1 MQRITQKGFAAVRAA
16 VLARAALPATQVR
29 IPGRRHS
36 GVTFTERGERAPT
49 RRRWVFRDDRRSSTR
64 PEPASPRAAIARD
77 DDGGGPP
84 ARPPARAPNF
94 PTRLPRSA
102 RTPDR
107 APRSRSSLTDPISLF
122 RPPPSP
128 PSQLAAPALAIPA
141 GWRLYGAGYLDK
153 AEVTDRVVSV
163 VKNFNKVDPAKVSPT
178 SSFGA
183 DLGLDSLDTVEVV
196 MAVEEEFAVEIPD
209 AEADKITSVGE
220 AVEYLVTNPNAR

>member
-1 MQRITQKGFAAVRAA
+1 MGFSRRSALVDATRTDVAARRDRRATTTA
-16 VLARAALPATQVR
+16 AAPPRGIPREPRPSRRASLAPRAHPGSRPPFSLVAHRSPFFALP
-29 IPGRRHS
+29 P
-36 GVTFTERGERAPT
+36 
-49 RRRWVFRDDRRSSTR
+49 
-64 PEPASPRAAIARD
+64 
-77 DDGGGPP
+77 
-84 ARPPARAPNF
+84 
-94 PTRLPRSA
+94 
-102 RTPDR
+102 
-107 APRSRSSLTDPISLF
+107 
-122 RPPPSP
+122 P

>member
-1 MQRITQKGFAAVRAA
+1 MGFSRRSALVDATRTGVAARRDRA
-16 VLARAALPATQVR
+16 
-29 IPGRRHS
+29 
-36 GVTFTERGERAPT
+36 
-49 RRRWVFRDDRRSSTR
+49 RRRRRR
-64 PEPASPRAAIARD
+64 PLRAVSRANPELPDA
-77 DDGGGPP
+77 PP
-84 ARPPARAPNF
+84 SLR
-94 PTRLPRSA
+94 A

-107 APRSRSSLTDPISLF
+107 APRFRSSLTDPPFS
-122 RPPPSP
+122 PSPLP

>member
-1 MQRITQKGFAAVRAA
+1 MGFWRRSALVDATRTGVAARRDRARRRRRRPLRAA
-16 VLARAALPATQVR
+16 SR
-29 IPGRRHS
+29 
-36 GVTFTERGERAPT
+36 
-49 RRRWVFRDDRRSSTR
+49 
-64 PEPASPRAAIARD
+64 ASPELPDAPPSLRAR
-77 DDGGGPP
+77 
-84 ARPPARAPNF
+84 N
-94 PTRLPRSA
+94 
-102 RTPDR
+102 PDR
-107 APRSRSSLTDPISLF
+107 APRSRSSLTDPIPLF

>member
-1 MQRITQKGFAAVRAA
+1 MGFSRRSALVDATRTDVAA
-16 VLARAALPATQVR
+16 
-29 IPGRRHS
+29 RR
-36 GVTFTERGERAPT
+36 
-49 RRRWVFRDDRRSSTR
+49 DRRATTTAAAPPR
-64 PEPASPRAAIARD
+64 GLPREPRTSRRVSLAPRAHP
-77 DDGGGPP
+77 G
-84 ARPPARAPNF
+84 
-94 PTRLPRSA
+94 S
-102 RTPDR
+102 DR
-107 APRSRSSLTDPISLF
+107 APRSRSSLTN
-122 RPPPSP
+122 PPFSPSPLP